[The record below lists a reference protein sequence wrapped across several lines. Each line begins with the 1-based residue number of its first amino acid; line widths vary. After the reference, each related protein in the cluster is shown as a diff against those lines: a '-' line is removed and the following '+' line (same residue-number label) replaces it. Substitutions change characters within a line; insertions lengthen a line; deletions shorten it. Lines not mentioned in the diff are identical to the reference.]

1 MYKRQELRNAEDD
14 QSALRKRNNLIQ
26 AGSLLGL
33 LQDDP
38 EAYFKR
44 SVGSETNEALSESKI
59 ESLIEERNQAR
70 ADRNFDL
77 ADQNRQS
84 LSGNGI
90 ELEDQRTGTRW
101 RRI

>member
-1 MYKRQELRNAEDD
+1 M
-14 QSALRKRNNLIQ
+14 
-26 AGSLLGL
+26 

-44 SVGSETNEALSESKI
+44 SIGSETGDALSESKI

-70 ADRNFDL
+70 AEKNFDL
-77 ADQNRQS
+77 ADQIRQS
-84 LSGNGI
+84 LLEKGI